1 MGFCCSRIVREMERT
16 QMRFI
21 LHIKLTFHPRRS
33 GLFKATWGCVVG
45 LALQRDLVLHQ
56 TVGEAA
62 KEMLT
67 TI

>member
-1 MGFCCSRIVREMERT
+1 MERT

-21 LHIKLTFHPRRS
+21 LNIKLTFHPTRID
-33 GLFKATWGCVVG
+33 LFKATWGYVVE

-67 TI
+67 TM